1 MPPKS
6 ESSQTW
12 KNLTA
17 GGVAGAL
24 EAFIMYPTEYVK
36 TQLQL
41 EANAAKKAAKEGKP
55 VPEAKYKNITGCIK
69 VTWKERGI
77 TGFYR
82 GCSTLIVGS
91 MPKAAV
97 RFAAYNQFASLLKDE
112 KGKLTSTRTML
123 AGLGAGVTEAIVA
136 VTPMETVKTK
146 FIHDQNSKNPKYRG
160 LIHGCGVIFKE
171 EGIGGFYKGLVP
183 TMLKQGCNQACRFF
197 VFNTLK
203 ASLLAG
209 QKRELKPYESM
220 AIGGVAGIL
229 SVYATMPFDVVKT
242 RMQGLEASQ
251 YKNSLHCGYVIVR
264 DEGILALWKGTIPRL
279 SRVMF
284 SSGLI
289 FTFFEQTMRILNRY
303 FPDPPKKAAA

>member
-6 ESSQTW
+6 QSSETW

-41 EANAAKKAAKEGKP
+41 EANAAKKAAKEGKA
-55 VPEAKYKNITGCIK
+55 VPEPKFKGITGCVK
-69 VTWKERGI
+69 YTYAERGI

-82 GCSTLIVGS
+82 GVSTLVVGS
-91 MPKAAV
+91 IPKAAV
-97 RFAAYNQFASLLKDE
+97 RFAAYNWCAEMLKDD

-123 AGLGAGVTEAIVA
+123 AGLGAGITEAIVA

-146 FIHDQNSKNPKYRG
+146 FIHDQNSKTPKYRG
-160 LIHGCGVIFKE
+160 LVHGVGVIIKE
-171 EGIGGFYKGLVP
+171 EGIGGVYRGLVP
-183 TMLKQGCNQACRFF
+183 TMAKQGCNQACRFY

-203 ASLLAG
+203 SLVLAG
-209 QKRELKPYESM
+209 EKRELKPYESL

-242 RMQGLEASQ
+242 RMQGLDAAQ
-251 YKNSLHCGYVIVR
+251 YKNSFQCGYVVAR
-264 DEGILALWKGTIPRL
+264 DEGILALWRGTVPRL

-289 FTFFEQTMRILNRY
+289 FTFFEQTMRILNQVS
-303 FPDPPKKAAA
+303 PDPPKKVAA